1 MKFLC
6 TSQALIEGSSR
17 GFEHN
22 GTRLLAVRRNGQVY
36 AYKNRCPHRGVPL
49 EWQPDQFLDSSASLI
64 QCATHAALF
73 LIETGECVAGPCA
86 GQSLTAIDCREDSQ
100 GIWITPPASEDD
112 LSATINHYRIRC
124 KAYTISQHLHPG
136 GNRFA

>member
-6 TSQALIEGSSR
+6 TSKALIEGSSR

-22 GTRLLAVRRNGQVY
+22 GMRLLAVRRNGQVY

-112 LSATINHYRIRC
+112 L
-124 KAYTISQHLHPG
+124 
-136 GNRFA
+136 

>member
-6 TSQALIEGSSR
+6 PSATLAEGASL
-17 GFEHN
+17 GFEQD
-22 GTRLLAVRRNGQVY
+22 GARVFAVRRGGQVY

-49 EWQPDQFLDSSASLI
+49 EWQPNQFLDPSASLI

-86 GQSLTAIDCREDSQ
+86 GKFLTALDCHEDNQ
-100 GIWITPPASEDD
+100 GIWMTPEESEDD
-112 LSATINHYRIRC
+112 V
-124 KAYTISQHLHPG
+124 
-136 GNRFA
+136 